1 MKDFILYVVV
11 CPVVLFVIFVLGF
24 GGIDRKFNKEKLRDE
39 PIIFIMIGLMASGFF
54 CWILDIL

>member
-11 CPVVLFVIFVLGF
+11 CPVVLFIVFVLGF
-24 GGIDRKFNKEKLRDE
+24 GGIDRKFNNERLRDE
-39 PIIFIMIGLMASGFF
+39 PIIFIMLGLMASGLF